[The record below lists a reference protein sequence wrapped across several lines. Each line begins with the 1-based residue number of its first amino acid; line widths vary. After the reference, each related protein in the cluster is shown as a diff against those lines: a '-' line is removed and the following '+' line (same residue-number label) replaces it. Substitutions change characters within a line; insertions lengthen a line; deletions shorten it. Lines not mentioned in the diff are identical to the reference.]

1 MSIRDTPSQYG
12 QFVMTHLP
20 PQVTAGNSL
29 RCLVEMRIAAVKG
42 CKAEN
47 DLLLELV
54 CIATTAVGGG
64 AVMATEEVWTVA
76 HVLAPYKENGA
87 PKVFDKGTH
96 SFIVNV
102 EVPSDCFP
110 SVQPSTAFTENTQ
123 AQFAISYLLRCTFP
137 SRDTPFVLNQPIT
150 VVQAPL
156 VPSLLTP
163 LVMEDRSPL
172 GISVSVRANRSQW
185 HADRPATLFYSFKAP
200 FKSDVPT
207 VLIEILQ
214 KLNLPTVSFT
224 TKGGVQPPEAART
237 IQSELVVA
245 TFALPPAYAS
255 TVSNFTIRLSP
266 VPYLAPTM
274 YLGPIDVDYEIRVV
288 AVFAPSAPGANPI
301 VEFMAT
307 MPLNILPPSQDLDIE
322 MDFDDIDPK
331 APTDGSANQV
341 PVIQVAPVLPNRFN
355 IGSQPPPNQGTLPN
369 NNLFNSPPPQSGR
382 LPFNSPPQ
390 QPQSPQIHKFA
401 SQQFMFNNGPHSPSS
416 NGSPLPSPHLNSHP
430 GPPMHMGSMPLP
442 HQQQQQGTNPIPPP
456 RVHRGSVQVVPDSL
470 EARLKKLDA
479 GRDRVAPVEAL
490 PGYEMPASPPSHHL
504 SSLVEQRGAMFGG
517 VKRPS
522 FDSNGMPGAFPA
534 PPTGAPPQFQNSAP
548 MPDDRIRIQQE
559 ELERLQSERA
569 RLLREAQELRDA
581 EQDRHRA
588 EAASVEK
595 AKQAELAKVLEEQK
609 RLEDEKRALEDAERR
624 AAEEVLRQ
632 KKEKE
637 LRAAEE
643 ERERIEAQQRLK
655 AQEEARK
662 FEQARLVAE
671 EQKRVEVERRKAEDE
686 RIEALKLKTAE
697 AKRQL
702 ELGKEQ
708 LEQEEQLRKL
718 ELELEQLRLE
728 KQIAA
733 EKIAT
738 EKQLEETRRL
748 AEIARVKRDAELQ
761 AEKIALQA
769 ELQFAKERQENE
781 MLKLE
786 IEKLKAQRSGGAS
799 ATNAYAGYAMGN
811 ISSATSD
818 KARAAAKQEEEDEPL
833 TKRNNAAPTRQKTQ
847 AFYKA
852 VGLVR
857 EQTKLQQQA
866 TGGDRSSSTS
876 AAAAAAVAS
885 LPPPPPPKTAP
896 PPRYSEGSNS
906 SSRPSGA
913 SSSNGSSGSRDA
925 QMQTAYNNALDSYRG
940 RLLNHLTFSST
951 PLTGREQA
959 VARND
964 ELMTASQVIGGGSK
978 GSSLLSALEAEMRII
993 ESEILESYE
1002 NQLYQSVRERILDAK
1017 QILQASYDA
1026 GLIHSVSELNNECKA
1041 AFESIKVDG
1050 DVTGKVMEKAKAS
1063 FEETVRQPLLRLVS
1077 AKEQARATSSYR
1089 R

>member
-87 PKVFDKGTH
+87 PK
-96 SFIVNV
+96 
-102 EVPSDCFP
+102 
-110 SVQPSTAFTENTQ
+110 
-123 AQFAISYLLRCTFP
+123 
-137 SRDTPFVLNQPIT
+137 PIT

-307 MPLNILPPSQDLDIE
+307 MPLNILPPSQDLDID

-355 IGSQPPPNQGTLPN
+355 LGSQPPPNQGTLPN

-490 PGYEMPASPPSHHL
+490 PGYEMPASPPTHHL

-522 FDSNGMPGAFPA
+522 FDSTGMPGAFPA

-662 FEQARLVAE
+662 LEQARMVAE
-671 EQKRVEVERRKAEDE
+671 EQKRAEAERRKAEDE

-799 ATNAYAGYAMGN
+799 ATNTYAGYAMGN

-866 TGGDRSSSTS
+866 AGGDRSSSTS
-876 AAAAAAVAS
+876 AAAAAVAS

-906 SSRPSGA
+906 STRPSGA
-913 SSSNGSSGSRDA
+913 SSSSGSSGSRDV